1 MPGVWAGTEVRCGTD
16 LRRESPL
23 APSVAVVAAIVGAY
37 GDCGRRVEA
46 GAAVNLGPAGI
57 GVVSPCALSPCIEDR
72 HLRRTSPVLRRLWAH
87 MAIVGEGGSGE

>member
-1 MPGVWAGTEVRCGTD
+1 M
-16 LRRESPL
+16 
-23 APSVAVVAAIVGAY
+23 
-37 GDCGRRVEA
+37 EA